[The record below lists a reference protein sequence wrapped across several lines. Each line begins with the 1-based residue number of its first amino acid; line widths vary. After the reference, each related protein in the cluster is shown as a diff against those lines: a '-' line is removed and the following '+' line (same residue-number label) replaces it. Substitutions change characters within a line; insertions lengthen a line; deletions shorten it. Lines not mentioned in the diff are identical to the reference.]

1 MLGFGVIAGGYL
13 KNEITNYEMISHHG
27 FNGSHNA
34 TTLKFQHKLKI
45 LLAFS
50 LCIFLVSHKN
60 PTKIRLC
67 QYPMKT
73 EPKFAFLCFDRHL
86 NP

>member
-1 MLGFGVIAGGYL
+1 MLGFGVIVGGYL
-13 KNEITNYEMISHHG
+13 KNEMTNYEMISHS
-27 FNGSHNA
+27 FNGSRNA

-45 LLAFS
+45 LPAFS

-73 EPKFAFLCFDRHL
+73 RAKSYIFVF
-86 NP
+86 

>member
-27 FNGSHNA
+27 FNGSRNA

-60 PTKIRLC
+60 PTKIRLF
-67 QYPMKT
+67 QYPMKM
-73 EPKFAFLCFDRHL
+73 EPKFVF
-86 NP
+86 

>member
-13 KNEITNYEMISHHG
+13 KNEMTNYETISHS
-27 FNGSHNA
+27 FNGSHDT

-60 PTKIRLC
+60 PIKIRLF

-73 EPKFAFLCFDRHL
+73 EPKFVFLCFDRHL